1 MQSVV
6 QRRTIGE
13 IWRTGKQAI
22 YKSFNF
28 NLKFKF
34 KFKWGAFHTRD
45 DRRIG
50 TGDSERLRVR
60 LRLLHSFK
68 STCQCH

>member
-6 QRRTIGE
+6 QRMTIGE

-50 TGDSERLRVR
+50 TAGDSESGSALN
-60 LRLLHSFK
+60 K